1 MGHYSQ
7 LGAEQLPRAEQAPA
21 AGRRTSPNKSEFLE
35 CRSRNTRQRR
45 KLKRRSIGDHFV
57 GARIRPVALGA
68 QPVNFGPYP
77 AKQPFGGSRGNYPT
91 AGYGGSRETDPFFPI
106 QPRWADA
113 PARDPSC
120 PLAAV
125 LLLRVNIT
133 YINPRM
139 SSRKLSFP
147 SADGCPLLR
156 RDFFPLSPS
165 PLQMVMRKLA
175 HAQRRTVSGPFW
187 SCSRKRT
194 ANAETN

>member
-7 LGAEQLPRAEQAPA
+7 LGAEQLPRAGQAPA

-45 KLKRRSIGDHFV
+45 SAARSGDHFV
-57 GARIRPVALGA
+57 GARIRPVALGS

-106 QPRWADA
+106 QPRWGVA
-113 PARDPSC
+113 PAYDPSC
-120 PLAAV
+120 PLADA

-156 RDFFPLSPS
+156 RDFSTFTFPL
-165 PLQMVMRKLA
+165 A
-175 HAQRRTVSGPFW
+175 DGDAQISACPAEDRVRSLLELFE
-187 SCSRKRT
+187 K
-194 ANAETN
+194 ANCEC